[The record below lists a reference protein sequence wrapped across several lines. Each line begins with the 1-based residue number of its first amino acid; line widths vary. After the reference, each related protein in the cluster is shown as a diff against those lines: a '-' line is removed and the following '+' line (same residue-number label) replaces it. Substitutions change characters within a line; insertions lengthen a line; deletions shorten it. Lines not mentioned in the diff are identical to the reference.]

1 MLLGQVI
8 GNATSTVK
16 HSSLE
21 GSKLLVIQPLNAERQ
36 ADGDPVLA
44 VDRLGAAV
52 GHDVLL
58 SSDGRSARELL
69 GVEATPLRW
78 TTIGVMDPAHDA
90 EPRTSKKTKKKKP
103 KRS

>member
-16 HSSLE
+16 HASMQ
-21 GSKLLVIQPLNAERQ
+21 GCTLLVVQPLNAEQR

-44 VDRLGAAV
+44 IDQLGAAQ
-52 GHDVLL
+52 GQHVLL

-69 GVEATPLRW
+69 GVEATPVRW
-78 TTIGVMDPAHDA
+78 STIGVADD
-90 EPRTSKKTKKKKP
+90 S
-103 KRS
+103 